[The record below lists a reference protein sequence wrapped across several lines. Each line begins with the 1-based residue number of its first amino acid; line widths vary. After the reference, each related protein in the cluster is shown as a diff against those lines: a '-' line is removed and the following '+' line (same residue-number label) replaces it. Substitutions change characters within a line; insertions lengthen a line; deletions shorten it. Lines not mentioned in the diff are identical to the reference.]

1 MKTLIFCSLILAT
14 LFISTQNAFSNPLT
28 KAEKEGLQL
37 MREEEKLAHDVYQF
51 LHEKWQLP
59 VFSNIANAETRHFN
73 AVGFLLETFTIEDIA
88 LNEAGKFNNNE
99 IAFLYDSLTTRGQE
113 SLVAALEVGA
123 FIEEFDI
130 ADLQHLIEKNTDETI
145 HAVYQNL
152 LRGSRNHL
160 RAFTFQLSNQGVYYT
175 PKILTQE
182 NFYNIVES
190 DHERGGMNNSAFQPG
205 NCNNQNIQGQTFRK
219 QGNQFRNGRNK
230 WN

>member
-1 MKTLIFCSLILAT
+1 MKTLIFCSLILAS
-14 LFISTQNAFSNPLT
+14 LVISIPNAFSNPLNKT
-28 KAEKEGLQL
+28 EKEGLQL

-73 AVGFLLETFTIEDIA
+73 AVGFLLETFNIEDIA
-88 LNEAGKFNNNE
+88 LNEARKFNNKE
-99 IAFLYDSLTTRGQE
+99 MALLYDSLTTRGQE

-130 ADLQHLIEKNTDETI
+130 ADLQNLIEKNTDETI
-145 HAVYQNL
+145 HTVYQNL

-160 RAFTFQLSNQGVYYT
+160 RAFTFQLTNQGVFYT
-175 PKILTQE
+175 PKILTDE

-190 DHERGGMNNSAFQPG
+190 DHERGGMNNSAFQQN
-205 NCNNQNIQGQTFRK
+205 NCNNQNSKGQTYRK
-219 QGNQFRNGRNK
+219 QKRNGRNK